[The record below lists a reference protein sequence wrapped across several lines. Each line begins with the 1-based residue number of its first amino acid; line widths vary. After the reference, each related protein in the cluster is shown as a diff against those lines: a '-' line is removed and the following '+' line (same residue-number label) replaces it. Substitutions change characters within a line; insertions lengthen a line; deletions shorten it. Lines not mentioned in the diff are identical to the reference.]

1 MSPRK
6 ALLALALALP
16 TVGAWAAG
24 PPLRVCALSHNLP
37 YTDEATGGGFDL
49 DVARAVAEKLARPLE
64 VVWSDNGEG
73 LHEIDESDFPL
84 HKLARGACDVL
95 LSIPGPA
102 RDSLKDV
109 PGLVLGNAYY
119 GAGFELIGPAE
130 LSPRL
135 KDLQEK
141 PVAIQAQTVAS
152 FALVMLHG
160 RQHTCFSPAEALASV
175 GRGDAAAALVWGPT
189 AGFELARNPIEGLAI
204 APGYTPPA
212 ALAWNLHAATRERDE
227 ALRTAVDGALASL
240 VADGQLVRLAKP
252 WGIPLHAPFAA
263 TYSLTE
269 INKLR

>member
-1 MSPRK
+1 MRPQA
-6 ALLALALALP
+6 ALFALALAL
-16 TVGAWAAG
+16 TAAG
-24 PPLRVCALSHNLP
+24 ASAAAPPLRVCALSHNLP
-37 YTDEATGGGFDL
+37 YTDEATASGFDL
-49 DVARAVAEKLARPLE
+49 DVARAIAKKLARPLE
-64 VVWSDNGEG
+64 VIWSDNGEG

-102 RDSLKDV
+102 RDSLKDA

-119 GAGFELIGPAE
+119 GAGFELIGPPG

-135 KDLQEK
+135 KDLQDK

-189 AGFELARNPIEGLAI
+189 AGFELARHPVDALAI
-204 APGYTPPA
+204 AAGYMPPP
-212 ALAWNLHAATRERDE
+212 ALAWNLHPATRDGDDV
-227 ALRTAVDGALASL
+227 LRGAVDGALASL
-240 VADGQLVRLAKP
+240 VAEGQLAQLAKP
-252 WGIPLHAPFAA
+252 WGIPLHAPFAS

>member
-1 MSPRK
+1 MRLQE
-6 ALLALALALP
+6 ALLALALAL
-16 TVGAWAAG
+16 TGVGTCAAA

-37 YTDEATGGGFDL
+37 YTDEATTGGFDL
-49 DVARAVAEKLARPLE
+49 DVARAVAEKLGRPLE

-73 LHEIDESDFPL
+73 LKEIDESDFPL
-84 HKLARGACDVL
+84 HKLARGTCDVL
-95 LSIPGPA
+95 MSIPGPA
-102 RDSLKDV
+102 RDSLKDA

-119 GAGFELIGPAE
+119 GAGFELIGPPG

-135 KDLQEK
+135 KDLQDK

-189 AGFELARNPIEGLAI
+189 AGFELARNPAQGLAI
-204 APGYTPPA
+204 AQGYTPPA
-212 ALAWNLHAATRERDE
+212 ALAWNLHPATRGSDA
-227 ALRTAVDGALASL
+227 ALRADVDGALASL
-240 VADGQLVRLAKP
+240 VADGALARLAKP
-252 WGIPLHAPFAA
+252 WGIPLHAPFAS

>member
-1 MSPRK
+1 MSMRGAVS
-6 ALLALALALP
+6 ALVMTLA
-16 TVGAWAAG
+16 AACAHAAA

-37 YTDEATGGGFDL
+37 YTDEATHSGFDL
-49 DVARAVAEKLARPLE
+49 DVARALAGKLSRPLE
-64 VVWSDNGEG
+64 VVWSDNGQG

-102 RDSLKDV
+102 RDSLKGAS
-109 PGLVLGNAYY
+109 GLALGNAYY
-119 GAGFELIGPAE
+119 GAGFELIGPAG

-135 KDLQEK
+135 KDLRDK

-160 RQHTCFSPAEALASV
+160 RQHTCFSPGEALASV
-175 GRGDAAAALVWGPT
+175 GRGEAAAALVWGPT
-189 AGFELARNPIEGLAI
+189 AGFDLSRRPVRGLAI
-204 APGYTPPA
+204 AEGYTPPA
-212 ALAWNLHAATRERDE
+212 ALAWNLHPATRDNDG
-227 ALRTAVDGALASL
+227 ALRGEIDGALATL
-240 VADGQLVRLAKP
+240 AAEGQLAKLAKP
-252 WGIPLHAPFAA
+252 WGIPLHSPFAS